1 MSVRLLYVVCGVMLA
16 LIANDTVSAQQAA
29 SVSGTYCGTWRS
41 GNYWR
46 MTLRQNG
53 TNVSASISGRTPDGR
68 PTSGTGS
75 GSISGS
81 QIAVGVTFS
90 RGATGTFSGTFSGRG
105 ISASF
110 SRGRGDSANFVRC

>member
-1 MSVRLLYVVCGVMLA
+1 MSVRLASVVCGIMLA
-16 LIANDTVSAQQAA
+16 LMANDTVSAQQAA
-29 SVSGTYCGTWRS
+29 SVSGTYCATWRS

-53 TNVSASISGRTPDGR
+53 TNVSASVTGRRPDGV

-81 QIAVGVTFS
+81 QISIGVTFS
-90 RGATGTFSGTFSGRG
+90 RGATGTFSGTFSGRS

-110 SRGRGDSANFVRC
+110 SRGSGDSAHFVRC